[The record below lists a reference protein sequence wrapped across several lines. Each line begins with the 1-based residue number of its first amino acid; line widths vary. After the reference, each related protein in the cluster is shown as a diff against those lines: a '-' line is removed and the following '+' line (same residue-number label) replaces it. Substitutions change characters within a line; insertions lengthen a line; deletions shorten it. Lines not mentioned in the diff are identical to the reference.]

1 MTRDRLSLLPESVRS
16 RYTARLGFALA
27 LAILVVVA
35 SGAVISQQ
43 AQASLQDD
51 VRGELQTVSET
62 RAAQL
67 DTWMSAVKRETQS
80 TSDLDVFETGESAEI
95 SERLSSRIDAGRVPA
110 DVVAI
115 HYLNTSSKTIE
126 ASSNESFVGVN
137 TAEQGAAFATNP
149 PTFDGPDDVAV
160 TAPFRVPIAD
170 HRVISVLSPV
180 PDQENRVLVYMID
193 LTAHTQRLQSSV
205 EGAETVVV
213 DGDGSV
219 VTHPNQSVVG
229 TQYGNDVPSVAPGES
244 QFRERGARVEGVAR
258 MDTLDWHVIVTTER
272 AQAFALGQQINSDL
286 IGLILLA
293 VINLGLIG
301 VTIGSGTAISLR
313 RLSDRAEAMAGGNL
327 DVDLD
332 STRDDEIGSLYQS
345 FDRMRTSLRSK
356 IQEAE
361 EARESAET
369 ARTEAEQARQEAE
382 REREEARETNEQLQQ
397 KAQEYGD
404 VLGAVADGDLTA
416 RADPNV
422 ENEAMA
428 DIAVAINDAIADL
441 EATIANTQ
449 EFAENVLASS
459 EEVGASAET
468 VDEASQRVRQS
479 IREIYDGASEQS
491 DNLQDAAGE
500 MENLSATAEEVASSA
515 QEVADTSHQ
524 AAQVGETG
532 REAAQN
538 AIEGMNAIE
547 DETDATV
554 HEINRLD
561 EELSE
566 IGDIVSVITDIV
578 EQTNMLALN
587 ASIEAARAGE
597 AGSGF
602 AVVADEVK
610 QLAEETKEAAV
621 DIESRIERV
630 QSQASDTVD
639 TMETTQERI
648 TDGVETVEN
657 TVDSLET
664 IVEYTEELDTAI
676 QEIDDATA
684 EQART
689 AQEVMEV
696 IDHLTAISQQTS
708 AEANTVADAADEQTD
723 SISAV
728 SENADALRARATE
741 LSNLLERFDAEAS
754 HAAGTEQAR
763 SATTTDD

>member
-35 SGAVISQQ
+35 SGVVISQQ
-43 AQASLQDD
+43 TQASLQDD
-51 VRGELQTVSET
+51 VEGELQTVSET

-67 DTWMSAVKRETQS
+67 DTWMAAVQRETQS
-80 TSDLDVFETGESAEI
+80 TSDLSVYQTEDPTEI
-95 SERLSSRIDAGRVPA
+95 SGRLSSMVESDRVPQ

-115 HYLNTSSKTIE
+115 HYLNTSSMTIE
-126 ASSNESFVGVN
+126 ASSNERFVDVD
-137 TAEQGAAFATNP
+137 TAEQGAAFARNP
-149 PTFDGPDDVAV
+149 PTFDGPADVAV
-160 TAPFRVPIAD
+160 TEPFRVPIAD

-180 PDQENRVLVYMID
+180 PGQENRAIVYMID

-229 TQYGNDVPSVAPGES
+229 TQYGSDVPSVTPGES
-244 QFRERGARVEGVAR
+244 QFREQGARVEGVAR
-258 MDTLDWHVIVTTER
+258 MDALDWHVIVTTER

-313 RLSDRAEAMAGGNL
+313 RLSDRAEAMASGDL
-327 DVDLD
+327 SVDLT
-332 STRDDEIGSLYQS
+332 STRDDEIGSLYES

-361 EARESAET
+361 DARESAES
-369 ARTEAEQARQEAE
+369 AREEAEQAQQEAE
-382 REREEARETNEQLQQ
+382 REREEAREMNEQLQQ

-428 DIAVAINDAIADL
+428 DIAQAINDAIADL

-449 EFAENVLASS
+449 EFAENVLESS
-459 EEVGASAET
+459 EAVGASAET

-479 IREIYDGASEQS
+479 IREIYDGAAEQS
-491 DNLQDAAGE
+491 DELQDAAGE

-532 REAAQN
+532 REAAQD

-547 DETDATV
+547 EETDATV
-554 HEINRLD
+554 REINRLD

-630 QSQASDTVD
+630 QAQAGDTVA

-648 TDGVETVEN
+648 TDGVATVEN
-657 TVDSLET
+657 TVESLET

-723 SISAV
+723 SITEV
-728 SENADALRARATE
+728 SENAEALRARARE
-741 LSNLLERFDAEAS
+741 LTNLLERFDAEAM

-763 SATTTDD
+763 TTTTDD